1 MQMKGLAGLNGWR
14 WIFIIEGLM
23 TVLLGIAGYW
33 LLVDFPDSKRQN
45 WSFLGPREKEWY
57 VLSTVGHPICSP
69 LTHAPLGFALASM
82 PTAATSSPSPS
93 RWPSTCAPAPT
104 GKSGPTP

>member
-45 WSFLGPREKEWY
+45 WSFLGAREKEWY
-57 VLSTVGHPICSP
+57 VPSHSRRPDLLS
-69 LTHAPLGFALASM
+69 
-82 PTAATSSPSPS
+82 
-93 RWPSTCAPAPT
+93 R
-104 GKSGPTP
+104 